1 MKVNKIIE
9 NFITGTVI
17 PDMENK
23 FPDVNIDFELEVVFD
38 FDGNQTDEFTGN
50 LVFNYPLVKDFLD
63 IEGGFYIDYIII
75 RDGELIVDEIKPWMY
90 DSGSVSY
97 INNITPKWFTD
108 FADKGNTGIKM
119 INDCIDYF
127 NRVYYKAVVNIIQG

>member
-1 MKVNKIIE
+1 MKVNQIIK

-50 LVFNYPLVKDFLD
+50 LVFNYPLVKDF
-63 IEGGFYIDYIII
+63 
-75 RDGELIVDEIKPWMY
+75 V
-90 DSGSVSY
+90 
-97 INNITPKWFTD
+97 
-108 FADKGNTGIKM
+108 
-119 INDCIDYF
+119 
-127 NRVYYKAVVNIIQG
+127 